1 MDRPSGT
8 FLRHEPCSACGS
20 GNALARYAAGD
31 AHCFACGANE
41 RADGST
47 TNQGGRKTP
56 ADFVTGEAHALP
68 GRRLTEATC
77 AKWQYLIG
85 RTKDGRDCQIANYRN
100 DVGEQ
105 VAQKLRFKGK
115 DFATT
120 GEGKDMPLY
129 GQWLW
134 PSGGKLVTIT
144 EGEIDALSLSQS
156 FDHKWSVVSL
166 PNGAQSA
173 AQAVGRALE
182 WLDKFETIVLCFDM
196 DKPGRKAV
204 EDCCKVL
211 PPGKVK
217 VMNLPEKDANAVLV
231 KLGPGALVDS
241 FWKAKAWRPDGIIA
255 GDEITLEKLKTAVAK
270 GYDLPYPEAN
280 SMLMGIRKREII
292 LLTAGTGIGKSTLA
306 REWAYMLSQTHG
318 LKIGNVFL
326 EESNEKTAQAYIGI
340 HNNIALKNLRYDPS
354 ILSDDVWTSSLEA
367 VVHGKM
373 WFYDH
378 FGSLGSDA
386 LMLKLR
392 YLATVI
398 KVDFIVLDHISIVV
412 SGVESSQG
420 ERKDIDV
427 LMTKLRSLVEETGV
441 GIIAIVHLNQP
452 EGKPHEEGGRIT
464 LRNLRGSG
472 GLKQMSDTVFAL
484 ERDQQ
489 GDNPTM
495 AQIRILKCRETGDV
509 GVADWINYDK
519 ITGRLQLA
527 PAPAEE
533 LAPATPTEPLE
544 F

>member
-1 MDRPSGT
+1 
-8 FLRHEPCSACGS
+8 
-20 GNALARYAAGD
+20 
-31 AHCFACGANE
+31 
-41 RADGST
+41 
-47 TNQGGRKTP
+47 
-56 ADFVTGEAHALP
+56 V
-68 GRRLTEATC
+68 
-77 AKWQYLIG
+77 G
-85 RTKDGRDCQIANYRN
+85 RTEDGRPCQIANYRN
-100 DVGEQ
+100 DVGER
-105 VAQKLRFKGK
+105 VSQKLRFKGK
-115 DFATT
+115 DFRTT

-134 PSGGKLVTIT
+134 ASGGKIVTIT
-144 EGEIDALSLSQS
+144 EGEIDALSLSQA

-166 PNGAQSA
+166 PNGAASA
-173 AQAVGRALE
+173 AQAVGRALD

-204 EDCCKVL
+204 EDVAKVL

-217 VMNLPEKDANAVLV
+217 VMNLPRKDANDVLV
-231 KLGPGALVDS
+231 KLGPGELVQA
-241 FWKAKAWRPDGIIA
+241 FWKAKEWRPDGIIA
-255 GDEITLEKLKTAVAK
+255 GTEITLDKLKTAIAK
-270 GYDLPYPEAN
+270 GYDLPYPIAN
-280 SMLMGIRKREII
+280 NMLMGLRKREIT

-306 REWAYMLSQTHG
+306 REWAYLLSQTHG
-318 LKIGNVFL
+318 CKIGNVFL

-354 ILSDDVWTSSLEA
+354 ILTDAIWEQSLSE
-367 VVHGKM
+367 VVYGKM

-378 FGSLGSDA
+378 FGSLGSEQ

-519 ITGRLQLA
+519 QTGRLQLA
-527 PAPAEE
+527 PPPAEE
-533 LAPATPTEPLE
+533 IIGEEAGNAEPLQ